1 MSYTDALKV
10 KELPKYDNRKLS
22 RAEEVYNYLIEG
34 IINGVWVAGD
44 RINDKE
50 LSEHLGVNR
59 LSVREALSR
68 LIQDDVVKQE
78 QWKGYYLRS
87 ITPEDV
93 KHLVDV
99 RITLEHLAMKLLIE
113 RTAGENTPYF
123 DEMETVIN
131 KAGEA
136 LAGGDHAFYMKIDFR
151 FHELIYEASG
161 NPIIGKI
168 IGYIRT
174 LTGIM
179 RNISM
184 GKDADQFEKAAL
196 KSMQDHREI
205 LQAFRMGNLQK
216 AQSLM
221 LEHLGKTFVT
231 NIVEQL

>member
-1 MSYTDALKV
+1 MSCKV
-10 KELPKYDNRKLS
+10 KQLPKYDSKKLS

-34 IINGVWVAGD
+34 IINGVWLAGD
-44 RINDKE
+44 RINDKD

-78 QWKGYYLRS
+78 QWKGYYLRT

-99 RITLEHLAMKLLIE
+99 RITLEQLAIKLLLE
-113 RTAGENTPYF
+113 KEAVENTFYF
-123 DEMETVIN
+123 TEMEAVID
-131 KAGEA
+131 KAVETMDK
-136 LAGGDHAFYMKIDFR
+136 GDHSLYMKIDFR

-168 IGYIRT
+168 IGYTRI

-184 GKDADQFEKAAL
+184 GKGADQFEKAAL
-196 KSMQDHREI
+196 KSMRDHREI
-205 LQAFRMGNLQK
+205 LQAFRKGDLQE
-216 AQSLM
+216 AQTLM
-221 LEHLGKTFVT
+221 MEHLGKTFVA

>member
-1 MSYTDALKV
+1 MSHINVLNEKQ
-10 KELPKYDNRKLS
+10 LPKYDSRKLS

-34 IINGVWVAGD
+34 IINGVWTAGD
-44 RINDKE
+44 RINDKD

-78 QWKGYYLRS
+78 QWKGYYLRT

-93 KHLVDV
+93 KHLADV
-99 RITLEHLAMKLLIE
+99 RITLEHLAMKLLME
-113 RTAGENTPYF
+113 KPDAENTLYF
-123 DEMETVIN
+123 NEMEAVIN
-131 KAGEA
+131 KAAET
-136 LAGGDHAFYMKIDFR
+136 LAGGDHAGYMKVDFR

-174 LTGIM
+174 LTGMM

-196 KSMQDHREI
+196 KSMRDHRKI
-205 LQAFRMGNLQK
+205 LQAFRKSNLQK
-216 AQSLM
+216 AQALM
-221 LEHLGKTFVT
+221 VEHLGKTFVA

>member
-1 MSYTDALKV
+1 MTTDTLNV
-10 KELPKYDNRKLS
+10 KQLPKYDSRKLS

-34 IINGVWVAGD
+34 IINGVWAAGD
-44 RINDKE
+44 RINDKD

-78 QWKGYYLRS
+78 QWKGYYLRT

-99 RITLEHLAMKLLIE
+99 RITLEQLAIKLLLE
-113 RTAGENTPYF
+113 RKAVENTPYF
-123 DEMETVIN
+123 NEMEALID
-131 KAGEA
+131 KAAET
-136 LAGGDHAFYMKIDFR
+136 LSGGDHSAYMKIDFR

-168 IGYIRT
+168 IGYIRIS
-174 LTGIM
+174 TGIM

-205 LQAFRMGNLQK
+205 LRAFRKGNFQK

-221 LEHLGKTFVT
+221 MEHLGKTFVA